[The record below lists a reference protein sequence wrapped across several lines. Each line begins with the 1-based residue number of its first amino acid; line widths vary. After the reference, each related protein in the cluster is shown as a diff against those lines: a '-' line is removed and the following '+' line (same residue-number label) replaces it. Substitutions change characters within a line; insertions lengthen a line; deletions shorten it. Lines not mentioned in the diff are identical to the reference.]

1 MAIAFFD
8 LDLTVLSRNSGTLW
22 VRSELRTGHIT
33 RWQALKAFAWLT
45 RYHFGFARLED
56 ALLESISSLTGKL
69 ETEVRARTLEFYEAE
84 VRHLVR
90 PGARA
95 ALERH
100 RAAGDKLWLLTSSS
114 NYLAEA
120 VAAQLSLD
128 GSLCNR
134 FEVYGTG
141 HFTGRPAGALCY
153 GPGKVD
159 VAKAFAREKGVPLAD
174 CTFYSDSTSDLPMLE
189 AVGRPVAVN
198 PDPRLRRTALGRGWP
213 VEDWGAPETAAGRSA
228 A

>member
-8 LDLTVLSRNSGTLW
+8 LDLTVLARNSGTLW
-22 VRSELRTGHIT
+22 VKSELRAGYIS

-69 ETEVRARTLEFYEAE
+69 ETDVVARTLAFYEAE
-84 VRHLVR
+84 VRQLVR
-90 PGARA
+90 PGAKA
-95 ALERH
+95 ALEKH
-100 RAAGDKLWLLTSSS
+100 RAAGDRLWLLTSSS
-114 NYLAEA
+114 NYLSDA

-134 FEVYGTG
+134 FEVDSSGRY
-141 HFTGRPAGALCY
+141 TGRPAGPLCF

-159 VAKAFAREKGVPLAD
+159 VAMAFAKERGVGLAD
-174 CTFYSDSTSDLPMLE
+174 CTFYSDSASDLPMFE
-189 AVGRPVAVN
+189 AVGRPVAIN
-198 PDPRLRRTALGRGWP
+198 PDQRLRRTAIQRGWP
-213 VEDWGAPETAAGRSA
+213 VEDWGMPA
-228 A
+228 